1 MNNNNEYA
9 TVFATVMN
17 NTSSSDEQHSPL
29 SSLPSSSP
37 ALPLASP
44 SLPKTPNPRL
54 PSSSLLVRAK
64 SKLNG
69 AQNPKESNCRGGGR
83 GGGGLAMDSGFS
95 LIKFNLSNVI
105 DICFALYLYNVMWL
119 HPQKI
124 CKKLRQQGIDGPKPS
139 FLHGNLKD
147 MKMLAMEEE
156 RRDGGAIIHYYTPLP
171 YFEKWRKRYGHKE
184 LLAAL
189 IPFNRARICN
199 NKAGIINIKN
209 K

>member
-1 MNNNNEYA
+1 MPPRSPPRMNNNNEYA

-95 LIKFNLSNVI
+95 LIKFKWEGFRIQFQILPKALKVFGYARR
-105 DICFALYLYNVMWL
+105 FA
-119 HPQKI
+119 
-124 CKKLRQQGIDGPKPS
+124 KLGIA
-139 FLHGNLKD
+139 N
-147 MKMLAMEEE
+147 
-156 RRDGGAIIHYYTPLP
+156 
-171 YFEKWRKRYGHKE
+171 
-184 LLAAL
+184 AL
-189 IPFNRARICN
+189 IGVLRGGEHSSSSLISACIAL
-199 NKAGIINIKN
+199 KAVAVNFRFVLV
-209 K
+209 